1 VSAVERWRR
10 ELEAWAIPARI
21 LEAAPESPFGFPV
34 APFRTRAE
42 RAVGGPPTPTTLR
55 ALDALPQGGSVL
67 DVGCGGGATSLPLAG
82 RSAAVVGV
90 DAQED
95 MLEGFLANARA
106 AGMDA
111 STVLGRWPDVAPRV
125 PPVDV
130 AVAGHVLYNVPD
142 LEPFMRALVPIA
154 RRRVVFE
161 MTDRHPL
168 SWMND
173 LWLRFHEVER
183 PAGPDAQAA
192 VDALRE
198 LGLEAH
204 VERWSSP
211 PRSGGFEQRPDA
223 IALVRRR
230 LCLDPSRDPELEA
243 ALGERLTESDG
254 LWSAGETDPPPL
266 ASIWF
271 DT

>member
-1 VSAVERWRR
+1 MSAVERWRR
-10 ELEAWAIPARI
+10 ELEAWAIPAGI
-21 LEAAPESPFGFPV
+21 LEAAPESPYGFPV

-42 RAVGGPPTPTTLR
+42 RAVGAPPTPTTR
-55 ALDALPQGGSVL
+55 WALDALPRGGSVL

-82 RSAAVVGV
+82 RAGAVVGV
-90 DAQED
+90 DAQQD
-95 MLEGFLANARA
+95 MLDGFLASARA
-106 AGMDA
+106 AGVDA

-125 PPVDV
+125 APVDV

-142 LEPFMRALVPIA
+142 LEPFVRALVPIA

-161 MTDRHPL
+161 ITGGHPL

-173 LWLRFHEVER
+173 LWSRFHAVER

-198 LGLEAH
+198 LGLEPH
-204 VERWSSP
+204 VERWSSA
-211 PRSGGFEQRPDA
+211 PRSGGFERRSDA

-243 ALGERLTESDG
+243 ALGERLTESDA

-271 DT
+271 DP